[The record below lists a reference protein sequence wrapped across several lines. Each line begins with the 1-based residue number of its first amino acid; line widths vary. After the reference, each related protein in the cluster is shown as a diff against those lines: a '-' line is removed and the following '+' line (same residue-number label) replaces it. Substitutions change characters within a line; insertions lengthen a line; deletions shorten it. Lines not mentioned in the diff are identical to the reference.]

1 MEPRTIHIQ
10 CILLY
15 HILVVHTCRHII
27 SVTCKIWTRVFTGF
41 IGLCLRGFAFMHHIF
56 NIYSTQNQK
65 LNAWQYVS
73 ASWFDECDP
82 GVSGCQSLHGSGAV
96 KPNTFKSIR
105 YAIQSQSTFACF
117 DAICTHFN
125 AHMITFCHRSLLYGI
140 SIDLY
145 SHHDPDFLSDEV
157 ALAKHVVQNHTLEQT
172 LARYVCI
179 WPSIRYC
186 DIDSFINYDSGFVFI
201 PTGRYEK
208 REGIWYVIW
217 WPSQ

>member
-41 IGLCLRGFAFMHHIF
+41 MGLRLRGFAFMHHIF

-96 KPNTFKSIR
+96 KPNTFKVYDMR
-105 YAIQSQSTFACF
+105 YKVSQPLLASTPFVHISMLTWSHFVIVHYFSAFQLTLIPIMIQIFFPTRWHWLNMRAARARSSKPYTRANTSALCLHMAI
-117 DAICTHFN
+117 
-125 AHMITFCHRSLLYGI
+125 Y
-140 SIDLY
+140 
-145 SHHDPDFLSDEV
+145 
-157 ALAKHVVQNHTLEQT
+157 
-172 LARYVCI
+172 
-179 WPSIRYC
+179 
-186 DIDSFINYDSGFVFI
+186 
-201 PTGRYEK
+201 
-208 REGIWYVIW
+208 
-217 WPSQ
+217 